1 MKLQDYIQNKPI
13 LDTERLL
20 LRPLQYDDIDDLKE
34 WLGDKSLYQY
44 WETSRKSDLNPE
56 LLFQK
61 ERPTKS
67 FHWELFIKGQ

>member
-13 LDTERLL
+13 LDTEKLL

-34 WLGDKSLYQY
+34 WLGDKSLYQH
-44 WETSRKSDLNPE
+44 WGKRPGKSDLNPE

-61 ERPTKS
+61 KGTTYK
-67 FHWELFIKGQ
+67 ELSLGHCP